1 MAARSSSL
9 TRAQAVERLVVGTQA
24 EAARLAVQQE
34 ARQLVVRLLAVKPEA
49 AAREARRV
57 GLVVEAQ
64 GPSSPMAARW
74 CVASSRSA
82 AAGVRALRRRCSSRY
97 SV

>member
-1 MAARSSSL
+1 M
-9 TRAQAVERLVVGTQA
+9 VGTQA
-24 EAARLAVQQE
+24 EAARLAVRQE

-49 AAREARRV
+49 AAREARRRV
-57 GLVVEAQ
+57 GLVVEPQ

-74 CVASSRSA
+74 CVAGSRSA